1 MEKIICNILWFIA
14 GISVGCVIAKE
25 MYEVKEI
32 DVIKEITTFEHP
44 VDTILDREEIDSI
57 LIIKY

>member
-1 MEKIICNILWFIA
+1 MEKVICNILWFIA

-25 MYEVKEI
+25 KYQVKEV

-44 VDTILDREEIDSI
+44 VDTILNREEIDSV

>member
-1 MEKIICNILWFIA
+1 MEKTICNILWFIA

-25 MYEVKEI
+25 KYEVKEV

-44 VDTILDREEIDSI
+44 VDTILGEEKLDTI
-57 LIIKY
+57 LIIKL